1 MRLQATLLGMTF
13 AAAVTIGTPVHAQ
26 VLELKLGNT
35 NPAAGSQSMV
45 AEEFARRV
53 NEKLAGKVKVTVF
66 NNSQLGNERELLQ
79 KLKIGTVD
87 FSQPSTIMS
96 TVAPEFGV
104 FDMPYLLKDR
114 AHVARFVE
122 KIFWSDLAPKAEAKG
137 YKVIAVYENGI
148 RHITNNKKPIDTPAD
163 LKGMKIRIP
172 KGIWRQHMFEAY
184 GAVPAPMEFSE
195 LFVALQS
202 GVMDGQENPLPN
214 IWGAKLNEVQKYLSL
229 TAHVYTPSFLTVG
242 VERWNKIPADVRTE
256 IEKIAREVQPWAL
269 ATGEKEDA
277 DILEKLKKGGSIKI
291 NTANRDAFVAASKPV
306 YELFDKEVPG
316 GKALVEKTLA
326 LAKQGS

>member
-1 MRLQATLLGMTF
+1 MRLQAIAYGLVLTATLAIASAG
-13 AAAVTIGTPVHAQ
+13 AQ
-26 VLELKLGNT
+26 VIELKLGNT
-35 NPAAGSQSMV
+35 TPAAGNQSLV
-45 AEEFARRV
+45 AEEFAKRV

-87 FSQPSTIMS
+87 LSQPSTIMS
-96 TVAPEFGV
+96 TIAPEFGV

-114 AHVARFVE
+114 AHVARFVD
-122 KIFWSDLAPKAEAKG
+122 KVFWSDLAPKAEAKG
-137 YKVIAVYENGI
+137 YKIIAVYENGI
-148 RHITNNKKPIDTPAD
+148 RHITNNKRPIDTPAD
-163 LKGMKIRIP
+163 LKGLKIRIP
-172 KGIWRQHMFEAY
+172 KGVWRQHMFEAY

-202 GVMDGQENPLPN
+202 GVMDGQENPLTN
-214 IWGAKLNEVQKYLSL
+214 IYGAKLNEVQKFLSL

-242 VERWNKIPADVRTE
+242 LDRWNKLPADIRTE

-269 ATGEKEDA
+269 ATGEREDV
-277 DILEKLKKGGSIKI
+277 DILEKLKKSDIKV

-306 YELFDKEVPG
+306 YDLFDKDVPG
-316 GKALVEKTLA
+316 GKALVEKTLG
-326 LAKQGS
+326 LAKEGS

>member
-1 MRLQATLLGMTF
+1 MKLQAIAYGLVLTASL
-13 AAAVTIGTPVHAQ
+13 AVASASAQ
-26 VLELKLGNT
+26 VIELKLGNT
-35 NPAAGSQSMV
+35 NPASGNQSLV
-45 AEEFARRV
+45 AEEFAKRV

-87 FSQPSTIMS
+87 ISQPSTIMS
-96 TVAPEFGV
+96 TIAPEFGV
-104 FDMPYLLKDR
+104 FDLPYLLKDR
-114 AHVARFVE
+114 AHVARFVD
-122 KIFWSDLAPKAEAKG
+122 KVFWSDLAPKAEAKG

-148 RHITNNKKPIDTPAD
+148 RHITNNKRPIDTPAD
-163 LKGMKIRIP
+163 LKGLKIRIP
-172 KGIWRQHMFEAY
+172 KGVWRQHMFEAY

-214 IWGAKLNEVQKYLSL
+214 IYGAKLNEVQKFLSL

-242 VERWNKIPADVRTE
+242 LDRWNKLPADIRTE
-256 IEKIAREVQPWAL
+256 IEKIARDVQPWAL
-269 ATGEKEDA
+269 ATGEKEDI
-277 DILEKLKKGGSIKI
+277 DILAKLKKSDIKV

-306 YELFDKEVPG
+306 YELFDKDVPG
-316 GKALVEKTLA
+316 GKALVEKTLG
-326 LAKQGS
+326 LAKEGS

>member
-1 MRLQATLLGMTF
+1 MRLQAIAYGLVLTATLAIASAG
-13 AAAVTIGTPVHAQ
+13 AQ
-26 VLELKLGNT
+26 VIELKLGNT
-35 NPAAGSQSMV
+35 TPAAGNQSLV
-45 AEEFARRV
+45 AEEFAKRV

-87 FSQPSTIMS
+87 LSQPSTIMS
-96 TVAPEFGV
+96 TIAPEFGV

-114 AHVARFVE
+114 AHVARFVD
-122 KIFWSDLAPKAEAKG
+122 KVFWSDLAPKAEAKG
-137 YKVIAVYENGI
+137 YKIIAVYENGI
-148 RHITNNKKPIDTPAD
+148 RHITNSKRPIDTPAD
-163 LKGMKIRIP
+163 LKGLKIRIP
-172 KGIWRQHMFEAY
+172 KGVWRQHMFEAY

-202 GVMDGQENPLPN
+202 GVMDGQENPLTN
-214 IWGAKLNEVQKYLSL
+214 IYGAKLNEVQKFLSL

-242 VERWNKIPADVRTE
+242 LDRWNKLPADIRTE

-269 ATGEKEDA
+269 ATGEREDV
-277 DILEKLKKGGSIKI
+277 DILEKLKKSDIKV

-306 YELFDKEVPG
+306 YDLFDKDVPG
-316 GKALVEKTLA
+316 GKALVEKTLG
-326 LAKQGS
+326 LAKEGS

>member
-1 MRLQATLLGMTF
+1 MTLRLIMRGLAFATIF
-13 AAAVTIGTPVHAQ
+13 AVASANAQ
-26 VLELKLGNT
+26 VIELKLGNT
-35 NPAAGSQSMV
+35 TPATGNQSLV
-45 AEEFARRV
+45 ADEFAKRV
-53 NEKLAGKVKVTVF
+53 NEKLAGKVKVTVY

-96 TVAPEFGV
+96 TIAAEFGV

-114 AHVARFVE
+114 AHVARFVD
-122 KIFWSDLAPKAEAKG
+122 KVFWSDLAPKAEAKG

-163 LKGMKIRIP
+163 LKGLKIRIP
-172 KGIWRQHMFEAY
+172 KGVWRQKMFEVY

-202 GVMDGQENPLPN
+202 GVMDGQENPLTN
-214 IWGAKLNEVQKYLSL
+214 IYGAKLNEVQKFLSI

-242 VERWNKIPADVRTE
+242 ADRWSKLPADIRTE

-269 ATGEKEDA
+269 AVGEKEDVA
-277 DILEKLKKGGSIKI
+277 ILAKLKNSDIKI

-306 YELFDKEVPG
+306 YDLFDKEVPG
-316 GKALVEKTLA
+316 GKALVDKTLA
-326 LAKQGS
+326 LAKEGS

>member
-1 MRLQATLLGMTF
+1 MKLQAIAYGLVF
-13 AAAVTIGTPVHAQ
+13 AAALAVKGAGAQ
-26 VLELKLGNT
+26 VIELKLGNT
-35 NPAAGSQSMV
+35 NPASGNQSLV

-87 FSQPSTIMS
+87 ISQPSTIMS
-96 TVAPEFGV
+96 TIAPEFGV
-104 FDMPYLLKDR
+104 FDLPYLLKDR
-114 AHVARFVE
+114 AHVARFVD
-122 KIFWSDLAPKAEAKG
+122 KVFWSDLAPKAEAKG

-148 RHITNNKKPIDTPAD
+148 RHITNNKRPIDTPAD
-163 LKGMKIRIP
+163 LKGLKIRIP
-172 KGIWRQHMFEAY
+172 KGVWRQHMFEAY

-214 IWGAKLNEVQKYLSL
+214 IYGAKLNEVQKFLSL

-242 VERWNKIPADVRTE
+242 LERWNKLPADLRTE
-256 IEKIAREVQPWAL
+256 IERIARDVQPWAL
-269 ATGEKEDA
+269 ATGEKEDVE
-277 DILEKLKKGGSIKI
+277 ILAKLKNSDIKV

-306 YELFDKEVPG
+306 YELFDKDVPG
-316 GKALVEKTLA
+316 GKALVEKTLG
-326 LAKQGS
+326 LAKEGS